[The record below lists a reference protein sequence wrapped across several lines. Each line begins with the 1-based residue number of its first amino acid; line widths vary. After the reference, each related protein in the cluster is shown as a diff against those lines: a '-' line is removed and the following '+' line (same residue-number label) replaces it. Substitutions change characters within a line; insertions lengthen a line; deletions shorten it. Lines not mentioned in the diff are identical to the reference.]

1 MNPDRVII
9 RAFEGLVKP
18 CGKTYKVFHNPVE
31 KPVEIVEK
39 PVENFMGS
47 L

>member
-1 MNPDRVII
+1 MSLI
-9 RAFEGLVKP
+9 
-18 CGKTYKVFHNPVE
+18 VFHRAVE

-39 PVENFMGS
+39 PVEIVEN

>member
-1 MNPDRVII
+1 MSLI
-9 RAFEGLVKP
+9 
-18 CGKTYKVFHNPVE
+18 VFHSPVE

-39 PVENFMGS
+39 PVEIVEN